1 MTGYRGAG
9 AFACQLRARDIKPGF
24 PTPDQRKRSAGVN
37 VDQESM
43 KFFEGLFRSLES
55 EMNQRFDRVE
65 ARTDERFDRVEAR
78 LDRMEARL
86 DKIAAGSHYV
96 TRLVEWSEKQD
107 SFQADTLR
115 RMNDLAD
122 RVKRLEDLKSQ

>member
-1 MTGYRGAG
+1 M
-9 AFACQLRARDIKPGF
+9 DE
-24 PTPDQRKRSAGVN
+24 
-37 VDQESM
+37 ESM
-43 KFFEGLFRSLES
+43 KFFEGLFRSLET
-55 EMNQRFDRVE
+55 EMNQRFDRAE
-65 ARTDERFDRVEAR
+65 ARNEERFDRVEAR

-107 SFQADTLR
+107 LFQADTLR
-115 RMNDLAD
+115 RINDLAD

>member
-1 MTGYRGAG
+1 
-9 AFACQLRARDIKPGF
+9 
-24 PTPDQRKRSAGVN
+24 
-37 VDQESM
+37 VDEESM
-43 KFFEGLFRSLES
+43 KFFEGLFRSLET
-55 EMNQRFDRVE
+55 EMNQRFNRI
-65 ARTDERFDRVEAR
+65 DERFDRVEAR

-107 SFQADTLR
+107 LFQADTLR
-115 RMNDLAD
+115 RINDLAD